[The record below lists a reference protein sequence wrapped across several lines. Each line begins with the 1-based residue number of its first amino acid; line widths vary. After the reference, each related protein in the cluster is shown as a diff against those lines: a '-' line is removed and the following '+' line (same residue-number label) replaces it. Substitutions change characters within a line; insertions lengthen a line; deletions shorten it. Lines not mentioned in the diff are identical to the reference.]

1 MIKLTK
7 EQIEVAATALNRNFV
22 GVPNG
27 NLSGSFDPEVY
38 RKAATATAP
47 YLQSPWEMPTEEEVE
62 SLFKLL
68 DIPSISGR
76 REYAHR
82 LLRSFIERRNA
93 ALLPK
98 PVDSRREKLIPILAR
113 LARWHVND
121 TQDHIVDAILA
132 ALDGK

>member
-7 EQIEVAATALNRNFV
+7 EQIEQGKWAYEVAWNNSSHIDSVINGLTA
-22 GVPNG
+22 
-27 NLSGSFDPEVY
+27 
-38 RKAATATAP
+38 AAP
-47 YLQSPWEMPTEEEVE
+47 YLQMPWEMPSEEELTWCDGIYRNAHGVT
-62 SLFKLL
+62 
-68 DIPSISGR
+68 GR
-76 REYAHR
+76 ADRVLA
-82 LLRSFIERRNA
+82 LRKFIERRNA

-121 TQDHIVDAILA
+121 AQDHIVDAILA